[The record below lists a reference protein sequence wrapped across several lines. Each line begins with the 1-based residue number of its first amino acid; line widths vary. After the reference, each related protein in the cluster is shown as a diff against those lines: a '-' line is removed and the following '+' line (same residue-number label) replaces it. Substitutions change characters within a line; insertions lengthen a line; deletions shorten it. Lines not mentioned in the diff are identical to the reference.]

1 MSVICDKCGEELMG
15 AVNRCWKCGT
25 QFQRIEG
32 APIPPIRRAPVLASY
47 VRPAAPQV
55 ETADDEVYEALVEE
69 EDSQPQET
77 QATSRLTALL
87 NPQQA
92 FDPQKLDYASLGTSA
107 LAVIAS
113 LVGLY
118 SSLAAPFC
126 LAASVLSVHQL
137 THRQSMV
144 RWISFALGAVAL
156 IVALFCT
163 ISAIYFWWT
172 GRGLYLDLM
181 GPKR

>member
-47 VRPAAPQV
+47 VLPAAPQI
-55 ETADDEVYEALVEE
+55 ETVGNEVYEAVVEE
-69 EDSQPQET
+69 EDSQPEKT
-77 QATSRLTALL
+77 QPASRLAALL
-87 NPQQA
+87 KHQEV
-92 FDPQKLDYASLGTSA
+92 FDPQKFDYPSLGTSA
-107 LAVIAS
+107 LAIIAC

-118 SSLAAPFC
+118 SSFAAPFC

-137 THRQSMV
+137 SHRQSMT
-144 RWISFALGAVAL
+144 RWIGFVLGVVAL

-163 ISAIYFWWT
+163 ISAIYFGWT

-181 GPKR
+181 GPKP